1 MISIILLWTV
11 ATASFTDCA
20 PDTGLFK
27 INELSSQPNS
37 IVKTGHPVTFRI
49 IFTVPH
55 GLYIPS
61 ANVAVTTSV
70 DRIVLPIRRSTY
82 TNNPMVSKQY
92 NYTSTFTMPI
102 GVYGRIRAIANF
114 YNESGTQLM
123 CARWNA
129 YASRPNA
136 RRRGWLTSL
145 FA

>member
-1 MISIILLWTV
+1 MLRSLIYLAT

-55 GLYIPS
+55 GPYIPS